1 MMQFHKFVTGL
12 MLAIAATATTQS
24 AAFSAQ
30 PFQNSTHPTLEEVAT
45 QTSSAPSASEV
56 QTASDSSRFDDS
68 SLTSDEVAAIQP
80 SGVANVTL
88 NVTVLPSTQ
97 FKNSTHPVLSEINS
111 LN

>member
-1 MMQFHKFVTGL
+1 MQFHKFITGL

-30 PFQNSTHPTLEEVAT
+30 PFQNPTHPTLEEVSAQILSVPST
-45 QTSSAPSASEV
+45 SDLQTVSVP
-56 QTASDSSRFDDS
+56 SRFDDS

-80 SGVANVTL
+80 SRASNVTMK
-88 NVTVLPSTQ
+88 VTALPSTQ
-97 FKNSTHPVLSEINS
+97 FKTPTHPTLSEINN